1 MVFVGVT
8 ITIVYLTPKLAV
20 KIKPMNNLLAPLRAL
35 FKIKDL
41 RRRLIFTAIIIAV
54 FRFIAH
60 IPAPGINLTAL
71 RTAFDSSA
79 ILSLLDVFSG
89 GTMGNFSIM
98 ALGLNPYI
106 NASIILQMLGMV
118 IPKLEAL
125 QKEGDYGRQKIN
137 QYTRLLT
144 IPLCFLQ
151 AIALIFIL
159 NKQGLT
165 TTTEP
170 LQLASIIFT
179 LAAGTSLLI
188 WMGEQLNDY
197 GLGNGISMIIF
208 VGIVCRIPI
217 DVVQTFITMDQTKI
231 FSYLIFLLFAV
242 AAVYA
247 IVRVGE
253 ATREIPIQSAR
264 RGASSLS
271 AVSGGSLP
279 LRLNQSGVIPI
290 IFAVSFMM
298 VPSLLSRVLANINN
312 PGLAQ
317 FANTIS
323 QALSTG
329 SLAYNVL
336 YFILVVAFCYF
347 YTAVVFNPEKIA
359 KDLRSSGSFIPGVRP
374 GNDTVNYLNFVLNRI
389 TLAGAGFLG
398 LVAIL
403 PSIISQA
410 TSITSLSMGGT
421 SILIVVSVVLEILKS
436 INSQLFMYSYDKFLD

>member
-1 MVFVGVT
+1 VVFVGVT